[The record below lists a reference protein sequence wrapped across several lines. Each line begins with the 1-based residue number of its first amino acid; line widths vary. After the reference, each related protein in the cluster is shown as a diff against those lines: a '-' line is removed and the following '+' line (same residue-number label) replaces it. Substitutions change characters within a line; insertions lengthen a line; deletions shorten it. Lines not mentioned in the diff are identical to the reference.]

1 MDQFYCE
8 KCLGK
13 VKILVFLLS
22 KFLRLNNYNWSQNN
36 AFASW
41 MLLLAK
47 DTFVT
52 PKLLEYFYSAI
63 KFRSMA
69 IILNGLRK
77 AIFRLRPNGFNWHF
91 DEPRATYY
99 LLQRM
104 TIILQRSN
112 AASIIE
118 SLGPKTDLKEIFE
131 L

>member
-1 MDQFYCE
+1 MDQLYCE

-52 PKLLEYFYSAI
+52 PKLLEYFDSAI

-69 IILNGLRK
+69 IILDGVRK
-77 AIFRLRPNGFNWHF
+77 AIFRLR
-91 DEPRATYY
+91 TV
-99 LLQRM
+99 L
-104 TIILQRSN
+104 
-112 AASIIE
+112 
-118 SLGPKTDLKEIFE
+118 
-131 L
+131 